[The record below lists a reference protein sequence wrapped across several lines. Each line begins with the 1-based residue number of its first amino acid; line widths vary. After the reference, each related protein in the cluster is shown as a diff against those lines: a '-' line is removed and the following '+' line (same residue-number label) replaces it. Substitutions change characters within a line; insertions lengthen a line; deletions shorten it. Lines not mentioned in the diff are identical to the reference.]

1 MSMTGGDIYYEIQVL
16 LIALIFASYIAIS
29 ATAAKSIA
37 GRCFTN
43 YNMYYMFWVHRN
55 IPYISVL
62 KIPVVCY

>member
-43 YNMYYMFWVHRN
+43 YNMYYMF
-55 IPYISVL
+55 
-62 KIPVVCY
+62 